1 MNNEQTKAH
10 REKYWSE
17 CDDQEKIRRL
27 RQEVKLLQADV
38 SKLMRFMH
46 FLSNHNHQ
54 DGSVVIPIFMKD
66 ELPMNWTETP
76 NKRTGDEVYF

>member
-27 RQEVKLLQADV
+27 RQEVKLLQAVLV
-38 SKLMRFMH
+38 SVLYPK
-46 FLSNHNHQ
+46 Q
-54 DGSVVIPIFMKD
+54 QD

>member
-46 FLSNHNHQ
+46 FLS
-54 DGSVVIPIFMKD
+54 IPIFMKD